1 MRLLFDLGRNPRIS
15 FYELKC
21 VLDREGIAYSV
32 VEYDRK
38 LAVLD
43 VGLDDPTKLVKLVA
57 GVSKVVELLGRRDD
71 YKEIDIYMGKSNKFN
86 YSISSY
92 NADIGQFRNYLKQ
105 KWKKMGFKANY
116 VRLNHN
122 AGPSEIVHKRL
133 LDVVLYGDYI
143 GRTVAVP
150 NMDEFKVHDVSRPKK
165 VHLYTTSIRLAR
177 MMVNISMVKRGESL
191 LDPFCGYGTI
201 VQEASFMGI
210 NAMGCDID
218 RNKIAAARENLDHFG
233 LKAKLWV
240 GKAEEIDKVVDS
252 VDVVVTEPYLGP
264 FIKEISFSKAVK
276 LASELE
282 RSYLSF
288 LSATYNVVKQRV
300 VVIFPYFNTR
310 RGKVELDIDSLI
322 EKVGFKKEAEFKYKE
337 RYHNIGRKLFVLAP

>member
-21 VLDREGIAYSV
+21 VLDREKIQYSV

-38 LAVLD
+38 LAVLEVD
-43 VGLDDPTKLVKLVA
+43 LDDPTKLTKMVA
-57 GVSKVVELLGRRDD
+57 GVSKIVELLGKKDD
-71 YKEIDIYMGKSNKFN
+71 YKEIDIYEGKSNKFN

-92 NADIGQFRNYLKQ
+92 DTDVGQFRNYLKQ
-105 KWKKMGFKANY
+105 KWKKMGLKANY
-116 VRLNHN
+116 VRLDHN
-122 AGPSEIVHKRL
+122 AGPSEIIHKRL
-133 LDVVLYGDYI
+133 LDVVLYNDYI

-150 NMDEFKVHDVSRPKK
+150 NMSEFKVHDVSRPKK

-177 MMVNISMVKRGESL
+177 MMINISMVKKGGTL

-218 RNKIAAARENLDHFG
+218 KDKVIAARENLNHFG
-233 LKAKLWV
+233 LRAKLWV
-240 GKAEEIDKVVDS
+240 GRAEEVDKVVDE

-264 FIKEISFSKAVK
+264 FIKEISFSKAMK

-282 RSYLSF
+282 KSYNSF
-288 LSATYNVVKQRV
+288 LSAIHKVVKQRV
-300 VVIFPYFNTR
+300 VVIFPYFNTK

-322 EKVGFKKEAEFKYKE
+322 KRVGFKKEAEFKYKE
-337 RYHNIGRKLFVLAP
+337 RYHNIGRKLYVLVP